1 MILSC
6 GEALIDFVP
15 VRAADGGWAYRPA
28 IGGSLYNVAL
38 TMGRLGARVGFLGA
52 LSTDIFG
59 EQLIEGLRKSMVD
72 LDYTTRSDEPSTLAF
87 VSLGDGEPEY
97 AFFDELTSSRMW
109 SRTRAPRIGDDV
121 SVIHFGSISLLNEP
135 GGSERLALLQ
145 AEASRRVISFDPNIR
160 PTMIKDEASYR
171 ARLDQIFSTAHLVKI
186 SAADLEWL
194 RPGLAPDEA
203 ARSILAA
210 NARLVVVTMGG
221 KGAYAWGRAA
231 TAFVPVEPVEVV
243 DTVGAGDSFM
253 GGLLTW
259 LQEHDAHS
267 IAGLESLDASE
278 LRAALSFAARVASIT
293 CGRQGADPPWR
304 HELGLV
310 ASGI

>member
-52 LSTDIFG
+52 LSTDLFG
-59 EQLIEGLRKSMVD
+59 DDLAEGLRKSRVD
-72 LDYTTRSDEPSTLAF
+72 LDYTVRTAEPSTLAF
-87 VSLGDGEPEY
+87 VSLGEGEPEY
-97 AFFDELTSSRMW
+97 AFYDELTSSRLW
-109 SRTRAPRIGDDV
+109 SRARAPAISDEV
-121 SVIHFGSISLLNEP
+121 SVIHFGSISLINEP
-135 GGSERLALLQ
+135 GASERLALLE
-145 AEASRRVISFDPNIR
+145 AEARRRVISFDPNIR
-160 PTMIKDEASYR
+160 PTMIRDEAAYR
-171 ARLDQIFSTAHLVKI
+171 ARLDRIFATAHLIKI

-194 RPGLAPDEA
+194 RPGIDPAEA
-203 ARSILAA
+203 ARSMLAA

-221 KGAYAWGRAA
+221 KGAGAWGRGAS
-231 TAFVPVEPVEVV
+231 AFVPVEPVSVV

-259 LQEHDAHS
+259 LQENDAHTLD
-267 IAGLESLDASE
+267 GLEALDATS
-278 LRAALSFAARVASIT
+278 LRAALGFAARVAAVT

-304 HELGLV
+304 HELGLKSP
-310 ASGI
+310 A